1 MIRHLTTLVVVVV
14 KMQHA
19 RLPVGGDRFESR
31 YGKNYRNSFDHNLL
45 DLDMVIDGFGAN
57 RKCSNFPIGKS
68 RLEHLLGK
76 KTKVIGFNFF
86 KYCFYNLR
94 MVVYTVPT
102 NPI

>member
-1 MIRHLTTLVVVVV
+1 MVVVE
-14 KMQHA
+14 MQHA

-45 DLDMVIDGFGAN
+45 DLDMVIDCFGAN

-86 KYCFYNLR
+86 KYCFITCEWLSILCQQILFD
-94 MVVYTVPT
+94 MVAPEST
-102 NPI
+102 